1 MLLLPSNGKNVTS
14 QVIFLIISKI
24 SALPPFDDKLAKSFN
39 QKYLKKTIENGP
51 VVRNTTNM
59 SKAGTLSASKV
70 FYFPNKQSQKFQP
83 TTSGYKALQNTQG
96 ASGNSQRGTPI
107 KIENGKSEY
116 RGTYFFSD
124 IKKIAPYW
132 NHTH

>member
-1 MLLLPSNGKNVTS
+1 
-14 QVIFLIISKI
+14 
-24 SALPPFDDKLAKSFN
+24 
-39 QKYLKKTIENGP
+39 
-51 VVRNTTNM
+51 M

-116 RGTYFFSD
+116 RGTYFFFRY
-124 IKKIAPYW
+124 KKNSPLLES
-132 NHTH
+132 HTLDSKTQNLEEVLETMMQKKPSEYTDEEKRIMEKIRGRNLA